1 MICRLTLI
9 VAQVIMQLLSSNI
22 ILAQVPALP
31 TSAPG
36 ALIESD
42 GYIRSDRLGITFIS
56 SIDNINHPARYRNA
70 LILGAG
76 WNRWPLYWDRV
87 ETRPN
92 QWDWSAYDE
101 LIIADTVQ
109 GLQINA
115 ILLGRPDFWGD
126 GDSIS
131 NLYEPIFADG
141 SDTASADTPI
151 NENNPWA
158 HFVRRAVARYMPGG
172 ALSQERGLA
181 RDAGI
186 RAWEIWNEPDHPLFW
201 RAGAQAYARML
212 KTAAIVIKTID
223 PQATVLFGGLLFS
236 TDQLFFSRVL
246 TSFRNDLLRD
256 QYHWFFDA
264 VAVHSYDD
272 PWRSGW
278 LTKYVIDIMTE
289 YDLTRPVWVNET
301 GVSVWNDYPG
311 PVWTSEPQQRQ
322 RLATTQQQAHFL
334 IMSAAFAW
342 SRGADK
348 IFFHQLYDDC
358 GNQAAGTDF
367 PPHAGELCDGRI
379 CHGDAFGIYR
389 NLKDAVCY
397 SQHPLAN
404 TPRPVALAYRTLA
417 SVFGSQP
424 FSPVSLNGLYDA
436 VTTIIFRRESGEKI
450 TVVWNNTYQA
460 RTQVLPANAATATLH
475 FISGD
480 SASARAIDG
489 VYRLDLK
496 PASDFAYPD
505 LESNRSSAI
514 GGEPVILVERP
525 T

>member
-1 MICRLTLI
+1 MIYRLTFA
-9 VAQVIMQLLSSNI
+9 VALVLLVLRSGAMS
-22 ILAQVPALP
+22 LAQVPALP

-36 ALIESD
+36 TLIESD
-42 GYIRSDRLGITFIS
+42 GYIRSDQLGITFIS

-87 ETRPN
+87 ETQPDS
-92 QWDWSAYDE
+92 WDWSAYDE
-101 LIIADTVQ
+101 LMIGDSNH
-109 GLQINA
+109 GLAINA

-126 GDSIS
+126 GDSIT

-141 SDTASADTPI
+141 RDSASADTPI

-158 HFVRRAVARYMPGG
+158 RFVHRAASRYKPGG
-172 ALSQERGLA
+172 SLAQERAGIG
-181 RDAGI
+181 DAGI
-186 RAWEIWNEPDHPLFW
+186 RVWEIWNEPDHVLFW
-201 RAGAQAYARML
+201 RAGSDAYARML
-212 KTAAIVIKTID
+212 KTAAIVIKTLD

-236 TDQLFFSRVL
+236 SDQSFFSQVL
-246 TSFRNDLLRD
+246 RAFRADSLRD

-278 LTKYVIDIMTE
+278 LTKYVIDIMAE
-289 YDLTRPVWVNET
+289 YDLERPVWVNET

-311 PVWTSEPQQRQ
+311 PVWTSEPLQRQ
-322 RLATTQQQAHFL
+322 RLATTRQQAHFL

-342 SRGADK
+342 SKGADK
-348 IFFHQLYDDC
+348 VFFHQLYDDC

-367 PPHAGELCDGRI
+367 PPHAGELCDGRV

-389 NLKDAVCY
+389 NPKDAVCY

-404 TPRPVALAYRTLA
+404 TPRPVAFAYRTLA
-417 SVFGSQP
+417 RVFGSQP

-436 VTTIIFRRESGEKI
+436 VTTIIFKRDSGEKI
-450 TVVWNNTYQA
+450 TVVWNNTFEA
-460 RTQVLPANAATATLH
+460 RTHLLTANAATATVH
-475 FISGD
+475 FISGERD
-480 SASARAIDG
+480 SLRAMDG

-505 LESNRSSAI
+505 LESNRISAI
-514 GGEPVILVERP
+514 GGEPIILIEWP